1 MVELQNLQQKALTV
15 ILAHVDPMH
24 QRKRKKSRFS
34 DGSTGINLKTRFMLD
49 WGVFIVLL
57 VSVIFAVLGFIL
69 LSITEETLV
78 HSLRKRVAVLLN
90 SMTCDARIYFQER
103 DEIFLD
109 AVIGQISSLDEGVSA
124 TITGRNKATGRL
136 DLVLATNSHKL
147 LSTHG
152 FVVGK
157 STLSHPMVDDVFEEF
172 DALNVEAEKRM
183 GQLAERVRRLEKA
196 AQTGGDTVRA
206 KYNSY
211 LLDADLILGEISFTA
226 EGCTPPF
233 DERNVGKGSPDYVFY
248 KPILYIDSVDTTTY
262 VQGIAFVH
270 VNVEPLLAEIREE
283 RLLICKIFVTV
294 LVLSLCAAVFSAS
307 LMSGKIVH
315 PIKKLV
321 SYVEMIVGTEE
332 KEKLA
337 GKNITVRSR
346 DEIGLL
352 ATSINEMTRNLVKGA
367 LLNKNLLFGKYIQM
381 RFIPS
386 EVEDGVPQTTGSLLT
401 GGAEFFSYYAGADE
415 LSGDYFDYKKIDDEH
430 YAVIKCDVSGHGV
443 SAALIMVEVATL
455 FLSNFETWN
464 MESESQGLH
473 IAQVIE
479 QINDFLESRQVHGR
493 FASISLCI
501 LNTRSGECWICNAGD
516 NRLNVYDGELRK
528 MKTVYLPEAPAAG
541 IFSSSSEAMKG
552 IYKVSKITLKKGD
565 VLFLFTDGLEE
576 SKRSFCDDKLM
587 AVPCKV
593 EGLKHGD
600 EHETHKV
607 GDMREEF
614 TTHRIREVIEAVYSK
629 STCTLHKFHAPKA
642 QSDLTFD
649 FSDCGDSAED
659 AVMALASAEK
669 LFRMVSTK
677 SYYDITKADHKV
689 DTFLEKHFV
698 EYPQFIPHKKVLK
711 SKPNFVYYNCI
722 KEDSQFDD
730 LTLVAIKK
738 L

>member
-1 MVELQNLQQKALTV
+1 MY
-15 ILAHVDPMH
+15 H
-24 QRKRKKSRFS
+24 RKHKKGRFS
-34 DGSTGINLKTRFMLD
+34 DGTNGINLKTRFMLD
-49 WGVFIVLL
+49 WAVFIVLL
-57 VSVIFAVLGFIL
+57 VTVIFAILGFIL
-69 LSITEETLV
+69 LSITEKTLV
-78 HSLRKRVAVLLN
+78 RSLRERVAVLLN

-103 DEIFLD
+103 DTLFLD
-109 AVIGQISSLDEGVSA
+109 AVISQISSLDEGVSA
-124 TITGRNKATGRL
+124 TITGRDKATGRL
-136 DLVLATNSHKL
+136 NLVLATNSNDL
-147 LSTHG
+147 LGSQG
-152 FVVGK
+152 FAVGK
-157 STLSHPMVDDVFEEF
+157 STLSHPMVDSVFQEF
-172 DALNVEAEKRM
+172 DALNVEAEKRL
-183 GQLAERVRRLEKA
+183 GQLAKRVRRLEKV
-196 AQTGGDTVRA
+196 AQTGDEEVREE
-206 KYNSY
+206 YNRF
-211 LLDADLILGEISFTA
+211 LLQADLILGEISFNA
-226 EGCTPPF
+226 EGCSPQF
-233 DERNVGKGSPDYVFY
+233 DEQNIGKDSPDYVFY
-248 KPILYIDSVDTTTY
+248 KPILYIDSEDAATY
-262 VQGIAFVH
+262 VQGIAFIH
-270 VNVEPLLAEIREE
+270 VNVEPLWAEIHKESI
-283 RLLICKIFVTV
+283 LIAKIFVTV

-381 RFIPS
+381 SFIPS
-386 EVEDGVPQTTGSLLT
+386 QIEDGVSQTTVSLLT
-401 GGAEFFSYYAGADE
+401 EGAEFFSYYAGADE

-430 YAVIKCDVSGHGV
+430 YALIKCDVSGHGV

-473 IAQVIE
+473 IAQVVE
-479 QINDFLESRQVHGR
+479 QINDFLESRQIHGR

-516 NRLNVYDGELRK
+516 NRLNVYDGEIHK

-541 IFSSSSEAMKG
+541 IFSTTSESMKG
-552 IYKVSKITLKKGD
+552 IYKVSKFTLKKGD

-587 AVPCKV
+587 AIPCKV

-614 TTHRIREVIEAVYSK
+614 TVQRIKDVIEAVYSK
-629 STCTLHKFHAPKA
+629 VPCTLHKFHAPEA
-642 QSDLTFD
+642 QSDLTLD

-689 DTFLEKHFV
+689 DAFLQKHFV
-698 EYPQFIPHKKVLK
+698 EYPHFIPHKKVLK

>member
-1 MVELQNLQQKALTV
+1 MY
-15 ILAHVDPMH
+15 H
-24 QRKRKKSRFS
+24 RKRKKSRFS
-34 DGSTGINLKTRFMLD
+34 DGGRGINLKTRFMLN

-57 VSVIFAVLGFIL
+57 VSAIFVILGFIL
-69 LSITEETLV
+69 LSITEKTLV

-103 DEIFLD
+103 DTVFLD
-109 AVIGQISSLDEGVSA
+109 AVTGQISALEEGVSA
-124 TITGRNKATGRL
+124 TITGRNKATGKL
-136 DLVLATNSHKL
+136 DLVLATNSDDL
-147 LSTHG
+147 LASAD
-152 FVVGK
+152 FVLGK
-157 STLSHPMVDDVFEEF
+157 STLSHPMVDGVFEEF

-183 GQLAERVRRLEKA
+183 GQLAKRVRRLEKVA
-196 AQTGGDTVRA
+196 RTGSEQLREE
-206 KYNSY
+206 YNHF
-211 LLDADLILGEISFTA
+211 LLEADMILGEISLNA
-226 EGCTPPF
+226 EGCCPPF
-233 DERNVGKGSPDYVFY
+233 DEENATKGSSDYVFY
-248 KPILYIDSVDTTTY
+248 KPILYIDSEDTTNY

-270 VNVEPLLAEIREE
+270 VNVEPLLSEIHEQRV
-283 RLLICKIFVTV
+283 LICKIFVTV

-315 PIKKLV
+315 PIKKLA

-381 RFIPS
+381 SFIPS
-386 EVEDGVPQTTGSLLT
+386 EVEDGVSQTTGSLLT
-401 GGAEFFSYYAGADE
+401 EGAEFFSYYAGADE
-415 LSGDYFDYKKIDDEH
+415 LSGDYFDYKKIDDDH

-455 FLSNFETWN
+455 FLSNFEAWN

-479 QINDFLESRQVHGR
+479 QINDFLESRQIHGR

-501 LNTRSGECWICNAGD
+501 LNTRSGECWISNAGD
-516 NRLNVYDGELRK
+516 NRLNVYDGEIHK

-541 IFSSSSEAMKG
+541 IFSSGSEAMKG
-552 IYKVSKITLKKGD
+552 IYKVSKFTLKKGD

-587 AVPCKV
+587 AVPCKA

-600 EHETHKV
+600 EHETHRV

-614 TTHRIREVIEAVYSK
+614 TRQRIKDVIEAVYSK
-629 STCTLHKFHAPKA
+629 STCTLHKFHAPKT

-677 SYYDITKADHKV
+677 SYYDIVKADHKV
-689 DTFLEKHFV
+689 DAFLQNHFV
-698 EYPQFIPHKKVLK
+698 EYPQFIPYKKILK

-722 KEDSQFDD
+722 REDSQFDD

>member
-1 MVELQNLQQKALTV
+1 MY
-15 ILAHVDPMH
+15 H
-24 QRKRKKSRFS
+24 RKRKKSRFS
-34 DGSTGINLKTRFMLD
+34 DGGRGINLQTRFMLN
-49 WGVFIVLL
+49 WAVFIVLL
-57 VSVIFAVLGFIL
+57 VSVIFAILGFIL
-69 LSITEETLV
+69 LSISEEMLV

-103 DEIFLD
+103 DTLFLD
-109 AVIGQISSLDEGVSA
+109 AVVNQISSLDEGVSA

-152 FVVGK
+152 FVAGK
-157 STLSHPMVDDVFEEF
+157 STLSHPMIDGVFEDF
-172 DALNVEAEKRM
+172 DALNVTAEKRL
-183 GQLAERVRRLEKA
+183 GQLANRVRNLEKE
-196 AQTGGDTVRA
+196 AQTGDDVIRA
-206 KYNSY
+206 RYNRY
-211 LLDADLILGEISFTA
+211 LLDADLILGEIA
-226 EGCTPPF
+226 LNVEGCTPSF
-233 DERNVGKGSPDYVFY
+233 DARNITKRSPDYVFY
-248 KPILYIDSVDTTTY
+248 KPVLYIDSEDTTTY

-270 VNVEPLLAEIREE
+270 VNVKPLLSEIAEE
-283 RLLICKIFVTV
+283 RALICKIFVTV
-294 LVLSLCAAVFSAS
+294 LVLSLCAAVFSAAI
-307 LMSGKIVH
+307 MSGKIVH

-381 RFIPS
+381 SFIPS
-386 EVEDGVPQTTGSLLT
+386 ETEDGVSQTTGSLLT
-401 GGAEFFSYYAGADE
+401 EGLEFFSYYAGADE

-473 IAQVIE
+473 IAQVVE
-479 QINDFLESRQVHGR
+479 QINDFLESRQIHGR
-493 FASISLCI
+493 FASICLCI
-501 LNTRSGECWICNAGD
+501 LNTRSGECWVCNAGD
-516 NRLNVYDGELRK
+516 NRLNVYDGEMHK

-541 IFSSSSEAMKG
+541 IFSSSSESMKG

-576 SKRSFCDDKLM
+576 SKRSFCDEKLM
-587 AVPCKV
+587 AVPCKA

-614 TTHRIREVIEAVYSK
+614 TSGRIKEVIEAVYSHG
-629 STCTLHKFHAPKA
+629 SCTLHKFHAPAA
-642 QSDLTFD
+642 QSDLTLD
-649 FSDCGDSAED
+649 FSGCGDSAED

-677 SYYDITKADHKV
+677 SYYDIVKADHKV
-689 DTFLEKHFV
+689 DAFLEKHFV
-698 EYPQFIPHKKVLK
+698 EYHQFIPHKKVLK

-722 KEDSQFDD
+722 REDSQFDD